1 VNFDASVEIDG
12 TRVNLTQVNPAEVR
26 SIPWCGLLIDMHTLV
41 HSVTDTPTVMN
52 DE

>member
-1 VNFDASVEIDG
+1 MNFDASVEIDG

-41 HSVTDTPTVMN
+41 HSVTDIPTVMN